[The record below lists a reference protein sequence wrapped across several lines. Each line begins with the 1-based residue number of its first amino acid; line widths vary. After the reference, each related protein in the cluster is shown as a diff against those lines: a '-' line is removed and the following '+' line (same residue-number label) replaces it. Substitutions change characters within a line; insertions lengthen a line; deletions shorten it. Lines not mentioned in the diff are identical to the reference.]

1 MIPGLGVK
9 LMRRRDFITLLGGG
23 VVAWP
28 LAARG
33 QQGERLR
40 LVGVLEGIS
49 AGTSNANARTTAFLE
64 RLQQSGWTPGRNVRL
79 EVRWGGGDQAAIR
92 KHAAELVAL
101 APDVIVAGGGATTE
115 VMLKQAN
122 EFRCM
127 LSYCGL
133 IASAPAHLSNS
144 HHSRRVCH
152 RSGPCGVWLRPE
164 PVETRG
170 QRHLI
175 YDV

>member
-1 MIPGLGVK
+1 MISGLGVK

-49 AGTSNANARTTAFLE
+49 AGTSNANARTTAFVE

-101 APDVIVAGGGATTE
+101 APDVIVAGGGAAAE
-115 VMLKQAN
+115 VMLKGTPD
-122 EFRCM
+122 
-127 LSYCGL
+127 L
-133 IASAPAHLSNS
+133 
-144 HHSRRVCH
+144 
-152 RSGPCGVWLRPE
+152 
-164 PVETRG
+164 PVEAPIRYELAINLKTAKALGIRSR
-170 QRHLI
+170 QAARS
-175 YDV
+175 